1 MSGGWDPRVH
11 LSSQTGARPQYDEGI
26 ASFVP
31 GSAVQNE
38 RSVGAA
44 AGNFGTAQCLEHG
57 QVQSNSALRELGM
70 SDEQPLEVLATE
82 PESPYHIQPAWRL
95 PSPDKRRA
103 FVDFQNDVTT
113 KDIDQA
119 RRENLISVEHVKRYT
134 TSGMGTD
141 QGKLGNINAIGLL
154 ADGMNIAP
162 GDVGPTSYRPP
173 YTAMSFGA
181 ITSHEVG
188 ELVLPARRTAI
199 TDWIEARGAQMFEA
213 GANYRRPSYFPLS
226 GEDME
231 SAIAREAK
239 ACRTSVGIYDGSPL
253 GKRSFRAPTS

>member
-1 MSGGWDPRVH
+1 
-11 LSSQTGARPQYDEGI
+11 
-26 ASFVP
+26 
-31 GSAVQNE
+31 
-38 RSVGAA
+38 
-44 AGNFGTAQCLEHG
+44 
-57 QVQSNSALRELGM
+57 
-70 SDEQPLEVLATE
+70 
-82 PESPYHIQPAWRL
+82 
-95 PSPDKRRA
+95 
-103 FVDFQNDVTT
+103 
-113 KDIDQA
+113 
-119 RRENLISVEHVKRYT
+119 
-134 TSGMGTD
+134 MGTD

-162 GDVGPTSYRPP
+162 GEVGTTSYRPP

-188 ELVLPARRTAI
+188 ELELPARRTAI

-213 GANYRRPSYFPLS
+213 GANYRRPSYFPLA

-253 GKRSFRAPTS
+253 GKLELQGADVVTFLERIYSNRWADLQVGQGRFGLMLREDGRIMDDGVTSGSTISVTGCFAGPAARTMFRCISNAC